1 MGKTV
6 IIIAIAISFVA
17 ILVAIFLTPIDDI
30 TSQNTEQDEMRT
42 IPHSNF
48 AIVGDVGVTKN
59 SLDTVRNL
67 ANYDPEV
74 VLLAGDLSYSF
85 PQEWFYYTDFFLD
98 GKIVLLAIGNHEV
111 IEYTAQ
117 DWLSYYGLP
126 NEFYSTNYENVHFI
140 ALSTE
145 TSYHVESEQIK
156 FLETDLKLASINPD
170 IDWIIVF
177 FHKPMYTDTK
187 LTLID
192 FRNAVQPILDKYEVD
207 LVLQGH
213 SHVYERT
220 MPLKFNNT
228 INDDG
233 QIFVTVG
240 MGGYSHHSFYKKS
253 EWSIIQNDEDF
264 GFLNLNLVLNGKKI
278 RGEFITNDG
287 RILDMFELC
296 SFTCPD
302 LSGEDL
308 TELDLSGEDFSWM
321 NLSGADL
328 SGQDLSNTIL
338 VGANLANAD
347 LTGVDLAGLDLS
359 LVNLSGVDLS
369 GKDLSNTILVGANL
383 ANADLTGVNLS
394 GKDLSFV
401 NLSGVDLSGKDL
413 TGTNLMGANLAN
425 ADLSGVDLAGLDL
438 SLVNLS
444 GVDLS
449 GKDLSNT
456 ILVGAN
462 LANADLTGVDLA
474 GLDLRRVNLSEVDLS
489 GKDLSG
495 TNLEGAFLIDSNLS
509 GVDFTGRDFTRTKF
523 VGANLANAN
532 LSGVDFSMLDLRRI
546 NFSGL
551 DLSGKNFT
559 GSILYAV
566 NFTGANMEG
575 AILHYADLNKADLK
589 NANLSNAQL
598 KETKLDCFNHPIC
611 N

>member
-1 MGKTV
+1 MGRKVKYDHSHGKTV

-17 ILVAIFLTPIDDI
+17 ILVVIFLTPIDDI

-48 AIVGDVGVTKN
+48 AVVGDIGLTKN
-59 SLDTVRNL
+59 SLDTVRNF

-85 PQEWFYYTDFFLD
+85 PQEWFYFADFFLN

-117 DWLSYYGLP
+117 DWLSHYGLP

-177 FHKPMYTDTK
+177 FHKPMYSDISR
-187 LTLID
+187 LEID
-192 FRNAVQPILDKYEVD
+192 FRNTAQPILDKYGVD
-207 LVLQGH
+207 LVLQAH
-213 SHVYERT
+213 AHVYERT
-220 MPLKFNNT
+220 SPLKFNNT

-233 QIFVTVG
+233 QTFVTVG
-240 MGGYSHHSFYKKS
+240 TGGHSHHSFFQKS

-264 GFLNLNLVLNGKKI
+264 GFLNLNLVLNGKKL
-278 RGEFITNDG
+278 RGEFIANDG
-287 RILDMFELC
+287 RVLDMFELC
-296 SFTCPD
+296 SYACPD

-308 TELDLSGEDFSWM
+308 TEVNLSGEDFSWM
-321 NLSGADL
+321 NLSGANLSGKDL
-328 SGQDLSNTIL
+328 SGTKL

-347 LTGVDLAGLDLS
+347 LS
-359 LVNLSGVDLS
+359 
-369 GKDLSNTILVGANL
+369 
-383 ANADLTGVNLS
+383 GVNLS
-394 GKDLSFV
+394 GLDLSFV

-425 ADLSGVDLAGLDL
+425 ADLSGVDLSGKDL
-438 SLVNLS
+438 SRVNLS

-449 GKDLSNT
+449 GKDLSDT
-456 ILVGAN
+456 ILVDAN
-462 LANADLTGVDLA
+462 LANADLSGVDLS
-474 GLDLRRVNLSEVDLS
+474 GKDLSRVNLSEVDLS

-495 TNLEGAFLIDSNLS
+495 TNLEAAFLIDTNLS
-509 GVDFTGRDFTRTKF
+509 GVDLTGRDFVLTKF

-575 AILHYADLNKADLK
+575 AILNYANLDKADLK

-598 KETKLDCFNHPIC
+598 EETKLTCYNHPIC

>member
-1 MGKTV
+1 VGKII

-48 AIVGDVGVTKN
+48 AIVADVGATKN
-59 SLDTVRNL
+59 SLDTIRNL

-74 VLLAGDLSYSF
+74 VLLAGDLSYSI
-85 PQEWFYYTDFFLD
+85 PQEWFHFTDFFLTD
-98 GKIVLLAIGNHEV
+98 RLVLLAIGNHEV
-111 IEYTAQ
+111 IEYTPQ
-117 DWLSYYGLP
+117 DWLPHYGLP
-126 NEFYSTNYENVHFI
+126 DDEVYSTNYENVYFL

-145 TSYHVESEQIK
+145 TSYSIESDQIK
-156 FLETDLKLASINPD
+156 FLETDLKSASNDPD

-177 FHKPMYTDTK
+177 FHKPMYSDSREPQ
-187 LTLID
+187 ID
-192 FRNAVQPILDKYEVD
+192 FRNTVQPILDKYGVD

-213 SHVYERT
+213 AHVYERT
-220 MPLKFNNT
+220 APLKFNNT

-240 MGGYSHHSFYKKS
+240 MGGHSHHTFYKKS

-264 GFLNLNLVLNGKKI
+264 GFLNLNLVLNGKKL

-296 SFTCPD
+296 SYACPD

-308 TELDLSGEDFSWM
+308 TEMNLSGEDFSWM
-321 NLSGADL
+321 NLSGA
-328 SGQDLSNTIL
+328 N
-338 VGANLANAD
+338 
-347 LTGVDLAGLDLS
+347 
-359 LVNLSGVDLS
+359 LS
-369 GKDLSNTILVGANL
+369 GKDLSDTILVGANL

-394 GKDLSFV
+394 GLNLSFV

-413 TGTNLMGANLAN
+413 SGTN
-425 ADLSGVDLAGLDL
+425 
-438 SLVNLS
+438 
-444 GVDLS
+444 
-449 GKDLSNT
+449 
-456 ILVGAN
+456 LVGAN
-462 LANADLTGVDLA
+462 LANTDLSGVNLA
-474 GLDLRRVNLSEVDLS
+474 GLDLRWINLSEVDLS

-495 TNLEGAFLIDSNLS
+495 TNLGVTFFVDSNLS
-509 GVDFTGRDFTRTKF
+509 GVDLSGRSFLLNKF
-523 VGANLANAN
+523 VGANLVNAN
-532 LSGVDFSMLDLRRI
+532 LTGVDFSRIDLRRA
-546 NFSGL
+546 NLSGL

-559 GSILYAV
+559 GSILYEV
-566 NFTGANMEG
+566 NFTGTNMEG
-575 AILHYADLNKADLK
+575 AILNYAVLDKADLK

-598 KETKLDCFNHPIC
+598 EETKLACYNHPIC

>member
-1 MGKTV
+1 MISKLLIIV
-6 IIIAIAISFVA
+6 IGAGLVVA
-17 ILVAIFLTPIDDI
+17 IGTTVLGISMVNQQLERLTNDEESPI
-30 TSQNTEQDEMRT
+30 
-42 IPHSNF
+42 NF
-48 AIVGDVGVTKN
+48 AVVGDIGVTKN

-67 ANYDPEV
+67 ANYDPEI
-74 VLLAGDLSYSF
+74 VLLAGDLSYST
-85 PQEWFYYTDFFLD
+85 PQEWFHFYDFFLSD
-98 GKIVLLAIGNHEV
+98 IFVLLAIGNHEV
-111 IEYTAQ
+111 LYGFTSQ
-117 DWLSYYGLP
+117 DWLPQYGLTE
-126 NEFYSTNYENVHFI
+126 EFYSFDYENVHFI

-156 FLETDLKLASINPD
+156 FLETDLKLASNNPD

-177 FHKPMYTDTK
+177 FHRPMYSDITR
-187 LTLID
+187 TLID
-192 FRNAVQPILDKYEVD
+192 FRNTVQPILDKYEVD
-207 LVLQGH
+207 LVFQGH
-213 SHVYERT
+213 SHVYERSY
-220 MPLKFNNT
+220 PLKFNNT

-240 MGGYSHHSFYKKS
+240 TGGHSHHSFYKKS

-264 GFLNLNLVLNGKKI
+264 GFLNLNLVLNGKKL

-308 TELDLSGEDFSWM
+308 TEVNLSGEDFSWM

-328 SGQDLSNTIL
+328 SGKDLSDTNL

-359 LVNLSGVDLS
+359 FVNLSGVDLS
-369 GKDLSNTILVGANL
+369 GKDLSGTILVGANL

-394 GKDLSFV
+394 GLDLSFV
-401 NLSGVDLSGKDL
+401 S
-413 TGTNLMGANLAN
+413 
-425 ADLSGVDLAGLDL
+425 
-438 SLVNLS
+438 LS

-449 GKDLSNT
+449 GKDLSGTN
-456 ILVGAN
+456 LVGAN
-462 LANADLTGVDLA
+462 LANTDLTGVDLA
-474 GLDLRRVNLSEVDLS
+474 GLDLRLVNLSEVDLS

-495 TNLEGAFLIDSNLS
+495 TNLVGAFLVDSDLS
-509 GVDFTGRDFTRTKF
+509 GVDLTDRDFWLTKF
-523 VGANLANAN
+523 LGANLVNAN
-532 LSGVDFSMLDLRRI
+532 LTGVDLTRLDLRRA

-559 GSILYAV
+559 GSILYEA

-575 AILHYADLNKADLK
+575 AILNKAILDKADLK

-598 KETKLDCFNHPIC
+598 EETKLACYNHPIC

>member
-1 MGKTV
+1 MKPV

-17 ILVAIFLTPIDDI
+17 ILLAIFLTPTDDI

-117 DWLSYYGLP
+117 DWLPHYNLP
-126 NEFYSTNYENVHFI
+126 GEFYSTNYENVHFI

-145 TSYHVESEQIK
+145 TSYHIESEQIA
-156 FLETDLKLASINPD
+156 FLETDLKLASNNPD

-177 FHKPMYTDTK
+177 FHKPMYTDSIG
-187 LTLID
+187 LEID

-220 MPLKFNNT
+220 TPLKFNNT

-233 QIFVTVG
+233 QTFVTVG
-240 MGGYSHHSFYKKS
+240 TGGFSHHPFYKKS
-253 EWSIIQNDEDF
+253 EWSILQNNEDF
-264 GFLNLNLVLNGKKI
+264 GFLNLSLVLNGKKL

-296 SFTCPD
+296 SFDCPD
-302 LSGEDL
+302 LSGKDL
-308 TELDLSGEDFSWM
+308 TEVNLSGEDFSWM
-321 NLSGADL
+321 NLSGA
-328 SGQDLSNTIL
+328 N
-338 VGANLANAD
+338 
-347 LTGVDLAGLDLS
+347 
-359 LVNLSGVDLS
+359 LS
-369 GKDLSNTILVGANL
+369 GKDLSDTILVGANL

-394 GKDLSFV
+394 GLDLSFV

-413 TGTNLMGANLAN
+413 
-425 ADLSGVDLAGLDL
+425 SG
-438 SLVNLS
+438 
-444 GVDLS
+444 
-449 GKDLSNT
+449 T
-456 ILVGAN
+456 ILMGAN

-489 GKDLSG
+489 GKDLTG

-509 GVDFTGRDFTRTKF
+509 GVDLTGKNFVLTKF
-523 VGANLANAN
+523 VGTNLANAN
-532 LSGVDFSMLDLRRI
+532 LTGVDFSNLDLRRV
-546 NFSGL
+546 NFSGS

-559 GSILYAV
+559 NSILYEA

-575 AILHYADLNKADLK
+575 AILNYAILDKADLK

-598 KETKLDCFNHPIC
+598 EGTKLACYNHPIC